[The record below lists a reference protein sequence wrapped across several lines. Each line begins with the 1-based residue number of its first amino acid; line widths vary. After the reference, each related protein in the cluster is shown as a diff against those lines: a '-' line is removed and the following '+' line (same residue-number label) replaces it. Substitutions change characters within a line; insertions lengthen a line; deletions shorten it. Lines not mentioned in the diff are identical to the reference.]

1 MTDVET
7 RALYS
12 DAKLM
17 PHWMGQRF
25 SAGSDSVASLAAA
38 AAAAAEASHDDPPP
52 PLH

>member
-1 MTDVET
+1 MADVET

-17 PHWMGQRF
+17 PRWMGQRF
-25 SAGSDSVASLAAA
+25 SAGSDSVAAA
-38 AAAAAEASHDDPPP
+38 AAAAAEASHEDPPP

>member
-1 MTDVET
+1 MTDVEA

-17 PHWMGQRF
+17 PHWMGQHF
-25 SAGSDSVASLAAA
+25 SASDSVASVAAAAA
-38 AAAAAEASHDDPPP
+38 AAAAAEASHDPPP